1 MWAMLRAAMIWMV
14 VLAIPTQGIAAATL
28 LHCGPG
34 HDRQAPSA
42 ASAFEQTEHAHH
54 AGHAGMQEHHH
65 PLADTAGH
73 SADASA
79 PQAPDGASPDT
90 VQAERAKYKCSMCA
104 QCCIGAALLYKAP
117 ALALTQGTDP
127 APTAVPA
134 AAQGFVTEAP
144 ERPPRYLL
152 A

>member
-34 HDRQAPSA
+34 HDLQGPSS
-42 ASAFEQTEHAHH
+42 ASAVEHVDHAKH
-54 AGHAGMQEHHH
+54 AGRSGMEKHHH
-65 PLADTAGH
+65 PSAHTAGH

-79 PQAPDGASPDT
+79 AQPHHDDKPDA
-90 VQAERAKYKCSMCA
+90 VYAERAKYKCSMCA
-104 QCCIGAALLYKAP
+104 QCCIGAALLYTAP
-117 ALALTQGTDP
+117 VFALMQGTEP

-134 AAQGFVTEAP
+134 AAQGFITEAP
-144 ERPPRYLL
+144 ERPPRHLL